1 VGGEIR
7 AKEWHGVKPCR
18 AWQNLDS
25 SGRLVGA
32 VLALRHDRG
41 AETGPEV
48 IRKFVEFGVAINFNG
63 PLGGV
68 ANDVAVMAPLKM
80 IFKLG
85 LCPGVHCLV
94 EVVGK
99 LF

>member
-1 VGGEIR
+1 MFLGRFVG
-7 AKEWHGVKPCR
+7 
-18 AWQNLDS
+18 L
-25 SGRLVGA
+25 

-41 AETGPEV
+41 TETSPEIV
-48 IRKFVEFGVAINFNG
+48 RKFVKFGVPINLNG

-85 LCPGVHCLV
+85 FCPGVHCLV

>member
-1 VGGEIR
+1 VPQRNLECLGRFVG
-7 AKEWHGVKPCR
+7 
-18 AWQNLDS
+18 L
-25 SGRLVGA
+25 
-32 VLALRHDRG
+32 VLALRHDCG
-41 AETGPEV
+41 TKTGPEV
-48 IRKFVEFGVAINFNG
+48 VRKFVEFGVPINLNG

>member
-1 VGGEIR
+1 LSR
-7 AKEWHGVKPCR
+7 ALKSLGC
-18 AWQNLDS
+18 L
-25 SGRLVGA
+25 GRLVGL
-32 VLALRHDRG
+32 VLALRHDGR
-41 AETGPEV
+41 AETGPEI
-48 IRKFVEFGVAINFNG
+48 IRQFVEFRVPINLNG

-68 ANDVAVMAPLKM
+68 ANDVAVMAPLKV

-85 LCPGVHCLV
+85 LCPCVHCLV